1 MTDINKETVL
11 RVAHLARMGISDE
24 EAEQYTAE
32 LGKILAFV
40 DELQEVDT
48 ENIEGVGHITG
59 MENAVREDAKPEKL
73 PAEDHDLLEEQ
84 APGHVGEGEIRVPRI
99 ID

>member
-1 MTDINKETVL
+1 MADINKETVL
-11 RVAHLARMGISDE
+11 RVAHLARMGISDD
-24 EAEQYTAE
+24 EAEQYAAE
-32 LGKILAFV
+32 LAKILAFV

-59 MENAVREDAKPEKL
+59 MENAVREDKKPKKL

-84 APGHVGEGEIRVPRI
+84 APGHVGDGEIRVPRI